1 MKTSIPPVLITFALV
16 CFALS
21 PTAQAVV
28 PAPDGGYANNNTAEG
43 TNALLHLTTGSDNT
57 AIGFNA
63 LFSNTRGHDNTANG
77 FYALIN
83 NTTGYANTAT
93 GVVALS
99 SNTTG
104 YDNTAT
110 GVQALNNNNA
120 GVYNTA
126 TGFAALGN
134 NTTGDNNTATGFS
147 ALRFNETGFQNT
159 ATGLQALQNNTTGFR
174 NTADGNGA
182 LNNNTGSN
190 NIGLGFNAGAN
201 LTTGSNNIDIGNS
214 GAGGES
220 NTIRIGSAQTR
231 TFIKGISGA
240 VVSGA
245 AVVVNA
251 GGQLGMAPSSARFKQ
266 EIQDMDKAS
275 DVLLALRPV
284 SFRYKPEIDPEGV
297 PQFGLVA
304 EEVEKVNLDLV
315 VRDRDGKAY
324 TVRYEAVNAM
334 LLNEF
339 LKEHRKNE
347 EQQKQINVLTAQLK
361 EQSAQIQKVSAQ
373 LEASK
378 PAPQMVNNP

>member
-1 MKTSIPPVLITFALV
+1 MKTSIPPVLITFTLV

-83 NTTGYANTAT
+83 NTTGY
-93 GVVALS
+93 
-99 SNTTG
+99 
-104 YDNTAT
+104 DNTAT

-120 GVYNTA
+120 GVNNTA

-174 NTADGNGA
+174 NTGDDYGA

-304 EEVEKVNLDLV
+304 EEVEKVNPDLV

-324 TVRYEAVNAM
+324 TVRYDAVNAM

-339 LKEHRKNE
+339 LKEHRKVENLE
-347 EQQKQINVLTAQLK
+347 NDFQATVAQQQKEIAALTATVK
-361 EQSAQIQKVSAQ
+361 EQATQIQKVNAR
-373 LEASK
+373 LEATK
-378 PAPQMVNNP
+378 PAPQVVNNP